1 MNRRNLFI
9 GALLAVLLTLPLL
22 AAAQGESGTPA
33 APAPEKP
40 AQPVASTSAAK
51 PEASTTS
58 QSSAHHASHQS
69 MPKVNL
75 NSATRQELVK
85 LPGITDEI
93 ADKIIAARPFKS
105 KNELVEKKLV
115 SQAEYNKVHE
125 HITVKAPEPKKS

>member
-40 AQPVASTSAAK
+40 AQPAASATAAK
-51 PEASTTS
+51 PKASTT
-58 QSSAHHASHQS
+58 SSAHHASHVS

-75 NSATRQELVK
+75 NSATKQELVK

-105 KNELVEKKLV
+105 RSELVDKKLI

>member
-9 GALLAVLLTLPLL
+9 GALLAALLTLPLL

-40 AQPVASTSAAK
+40 AQPAASTTVAK
-51 PEASTTS
+51 PKASTTS
-58 QSSAHHASHQS
+58 SAHHGSMHAS

-75 NSATRQELVK
+75 NSATKEELVK

-105 KNELVEKKLV
+105 KNELVDKKLV
-115 SQAEYNKVHE
+115 SQAEYNRVHE